1 MASQP
6 WWKGSR
12 GEGYVVAQAG
22 LFLLIGLGLST
33 WSGLPAWPGWL
44 SRVGL
49 PLGGMLIGAG
59 ALLALA
65 GLVYL
70 GANLTPLPYP
80 KDDTRLVARGVY
92 RLARHP
98 IYGGL
103 ILAAFGWAL
112 WRQGWLTLGYVVLL
126 FLLFDRK
133 AAQEEAW
140 LQARFPQYEAYRRRV
155 RKFIPFL
162 Y

>member
-1 MASQP
+1 MASPP

-12 GEGYVVAQAG
+12 GEWYVIAQFG
-22 LFLLIGLGLST
+22 LFLLIGLGPKT
-33 WSGLPAWPGWL
+33 WPGSPDWPSWL
-44 SRVGL
+44 GRVGS
-49 PLGGMLIGAG
+49 PLGGVLMGLG

-80 KDDTRLVARGVY
+80 KDDIRLVERGAY
-92 RLARHP
+92 RLVRHP

-103 ILAAFGWAL
+103 ILAACGWAL
-112 WRQGWLTLGYVVLL
+112 WRQGWLTLGYAALL

-133 AAQEEAW
+133 ASREEAW
-140 LQARFPQYEAYRRRV
+140 LRARFPQYEAYRRRV